1 MNGGKLKNAEELK
14 LEINENLNL
23 KGVIKAASK
32 KFLGNKDGHSKDA
45 KIYDKN
51 GVKLFGDDFNLIGNG
66 DILYFASK
74 GKSILKRD
82 IIIKF
87 KIGEDFNYCAILDD
101 YELGRTLG
109 QGGFGKVLLGTNRE
123 TKQEVAIKFLECGDQ
138 LSSAHQI

>member
-1 MNGGKLKNAEELK
+1 MDFAIEDEIVVVRMNGGKLKNAEELK

-74 GKSILKRD
+74 G
-82 IIIKF
+82 
-87 KIGEDFNYCAILDD
+87 EDFNYCAILDD